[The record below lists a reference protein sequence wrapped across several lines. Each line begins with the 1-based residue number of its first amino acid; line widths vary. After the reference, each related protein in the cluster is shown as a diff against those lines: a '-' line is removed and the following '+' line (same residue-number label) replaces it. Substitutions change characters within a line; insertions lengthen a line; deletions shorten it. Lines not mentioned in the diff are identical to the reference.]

1 MRDMSETILLP
12 VETQTREFDGKLL
25 TACSIAE
32 RGVPVILGSRV
43 EMHMKIARIP
53 GGFYHAK
60 DVRRP
65 SCRIFRIMR
74 RLGYRIS
81 MLDEEAIVY
90 FSPASY
96 HSHRVAE
103 RAMAHIDEFFA
114 WGPDNVRLIETAPG
128 YHGQPIRMPGN
139 PRMDLLRPELRG
151 YFEQKVREYRERFGD
166 FILINSNF
174 GTVNHYFPNLSRA
187 SATGVK
193 LASYIRP
200 DSFIAEAFAFR
211 AHILEGFLELLPRLA
226 DAFPD
231 TPIVI
236 RPHPAENHDTWRRA
250 AGGRANVHVI
260 HEGNVYSWLMASAV
274 KIHNGCTTAV
284 ESFLLGQQSVA
295 YRPRRSEFFELALPN
310 NLSLCADSGDA
321 LLEMVKGLME
331 RPDHAGPTRE
341 QNEIAAHYFAA
352 LDGPLAADR
361 TADELIRLREESAG
375 RTKPALPVRLAAKAS
390 ATVREVE
397 KRINERRPNHKNS
410 RAYTRHRFPGIDA
423 AAVNDQIADYS
434 RLLGRFQTLRA
445 RAVGTNLF
453 SIETG

>member
-1 MRDMSETILLP
+1 
-12 VETQTREFDGKLL
+12 
-25 TACSIAE
+25 
-32 RGVPVILGSRV
+32 
-43 EMHMKIARIP
+43 
-53 GGFYHAK
+53 
-60 DVRRP
+60 
-65 SCRIFRIMR
+65 
-74 RLGYRIS
+74 
-81 MLDEEAIVY
+81 
-90 FSPASY
+90 
-96 HSHRVAE
+96 
-103 RAMAHIDEFFA
+103 
-114 WGPDNVRLIETAPG
+114 
-128 YHGQPIRMPGN
+128 
-139 PRMDLLRPELRG
+139 
-151 YFEQKVREYRERFGD
+151 
-166 FILINSNF
+166 
-174 GTVNHYFPNLSRA
+174 
-187 SATGVK
+187 
-193 LASYIRP
+193 
-200 DSFIAEAFAFR
+200 
-211 AHILEGFLELLPRLA
+211 
-226 DAFPD
+226 
-231 TPIVI
+231 
-236 RPHPAENHDTWRRA
+236 
-250 AGGRANVHVI
+250 VI

-284 ESFLLGQQSVA
+284 ESYLLGQQSVA

-341 QNEIAAHYFAA
+341 QDEIAAHYFAA

-423 AAVNDQIADYS
+423 GAVNDQIADYG

>member
-1 MRDMSETILLP
+1 MSETILLP

-43 EMHMKIARIP
+43 EMHMSIARLP

-74 RLGYRIS
+74 GLGYRIS
-81 MLDEEAIVY
+81 VLDEEALVY
-90 FSPASY
+90 FSPSSY

-103 RAMAHIDEFFA
+103 CAMADVDEFFA

-128 YHGQPIRMPGN
+128 YHGQPIRVPGN
-139 PRMDLLRPELRG
+139 PRMDLLRPDLRG
-151 YFEQKVREYRERFGD
+151 YFEPQVREYRERFGE

-174 GTVNHYFPNLSRA
+174 GTVNHYFPNLSRVT
-187 SATGVK
+187 ATGVR
-193 LASYIRP
+193 LAKSIKP
-200 DSFIAEAFAFR
+200 ESFMSEAFTFR
-211 AHILEGFLELLPRLA
+211 AQIMEAFLELLPRLA
-226 DAFPD
+226 DAFAD

-250 AGGRANVHVI
+250 ARGRANVHVI
-260 HEGNVYSWLMASAV
+260 HEGNVYGWLLASAV
-274 KIHNGCTTAV
+274 KVHNGCTTAV
-284 ESFLLGQQSVA
+284 ESFLLGQPSVA
-295 YRPRRSEFFELALPN
+295 YRPHRSELYELGLPN
-310 NLSLCADSGDA
+310 SLSLCADSDDV
-321 LLEMVKGLME
+321 LLETIKGLLEQPE
-331 RPDHAGPTRE
+331 RAAPTTE
-341 QNEIAAHYFAA
+341 QNGIAAHYFSA
-352 LDGPLAADR
+352 LDGRLAADR

-375 RTKPALPVRLAAKAS
+375 RPRPGLPARLAATAS

-410 RAYTRHRFPGIDA
+410 LAYTRHRFPGIDA
-423 AAVNDQIADYS
+423 GAIDRQIADYS
-434 RLLGRFQTLRA
+434 RLLGRFGTLRA
-445 RAVGTNLF
+445 RAVGKNLF
-453 SIETG
+453 AIESA